1 MSHEFKA
8 LKLGHKDLFRRYL
21 ADDPPQVSELTF
33 TNLFMWQHRY
43 HPIWLERDGCLLIIM
58 QPEKS
63 APFGLQPVGKGDKKK
78 ALNALFNELRNIAD
92 DVRIC
97 RVSEDFVN
105 HYLCP
110 DHYVCQHDRDNSDYV
125 YSSDDLIKLSGRKYH
140 RKRNHL
146 NAFIKNHRFE
156 YLELD
161 RRLVEHFMDM
171 QEEWCRIRDCLQSPD
186 LLSEDY
192 AVRAALTCFDEL
204 DYKGAAIWIGSK
216 IEAFT
221 LGEQLNP
228 ETAVIHIEKA
238 NPNIPGLYS
247 AMNNLFVKNAWS
259 GLDYIN
265 REQDLG
271 FEGLRMA
278 KKSYYPHHMVNKYTV
293 FPNLQRR

>member
-1 MSHEFKA
+1 MSYEFKP
-8 LKLGHKDLFRRYL
+8 LNLGHKDLFQRYL
-21 ADDPPQVSELTF
+21 ADDPPHISELTF
-33 TNLFMWQHRY
+33 TNLFIWQHRY
-43 HPIWLERDGCLLIIM
+43 HPIWLEQDSCLLIIL
-58 QPEKS
+58 QPVRS

-78 ALNALFNELRNIAD
+78 ALETICSALGELTNE
-92 DVRIC
+92 VRLC

-105 HYLCP
+105 RYLDPEHYI
-110 DHYVCQHDRDNSDYV
+110 YQHDRDNSDYV
-125 YSSDDLIKLSGRKYH
+125 YASDDLIKLSGRKYH

-146 NAFIKNHRFE
+146 NTFFKDHRFE

-161 RRLVEHFMDM
+161 RGLVGHFMDM
-171 QEEWCRIRDCLQSPD
+171 QEEWCRIRDCLQTPD

-192 AVRAALTCFDEL
+192 AVRTALTCFDEL

-228 ETAVIHIEKA
+228 NTAVIHIEKA

-247 AMNNLFVKNAWS
+247 VMNNLFAKNAWS
-259 GLDYIN
+259 GLEYIN

-271 FEGLRMA
+271 VEGLRKA
-278 KKSYYPHHMVNKYTV
+278 KESYYPHHMVNKYTV
-293 FPNLQRR
+293 FPR